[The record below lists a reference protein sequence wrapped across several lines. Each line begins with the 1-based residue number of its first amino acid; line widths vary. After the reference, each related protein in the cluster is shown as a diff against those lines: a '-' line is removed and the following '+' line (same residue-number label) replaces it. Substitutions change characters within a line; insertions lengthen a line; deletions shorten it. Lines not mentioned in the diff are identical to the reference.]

1 MGAEVVEHEHCERV
15 IELGTRMESFETWQ
29 KKQNGSLQAI
39 DAKMDKIYMWLIG
52 LMGGVI
58 ASLILLLVN
67 MGLGR

>member
-1 MGAEVVEHEHCERV
+1 MGQKVIEHEHCERV
-15 IELGTRMESFETWQ
+15 VELSTRVENLEGWQ
-29 KKQNGSLQAI
+29 KRQNDSLQKI
-39 DAKMDKIYMWLIG
+39 EEKMDQIYMWLIG

>member
-1 MGAEVVEHEHCERV
+1 MEHEHCERV
-15 IELGTRMESFETWQ
+15 IELSTRVENLEGWQ
-29 KKQNGSLQAI
+29 KRQNDSLQKI
-39 DAKMDKIYMWLIG
+39 EEKMDKIYMWLIG

>member
-1 MGAEVVEHEHCERV
+1 MEHEHCERV
-15 IELGTRMESFETWQ
+15 IELSTRVENLEGWQ
-29 KKQNGSLQAI
+29 KRQNGSLQKI
-39 DAKMDKIYMWLIG
+39 EEKMDKIYMWLIG